1 MIKTSI
7 ELQDNFSATIHRVI
21 QSVSLSVSAMQELH
35 NSVSTPVDV
44 SAMDAIR
51 DNLNQAT
58 IDAQALDRA
67 FKQISTEHIAAPK
80 LDNINWVS
88 PNFEVF
94 TNSGIDRFNQEISSA
109 NSLLD
114 QLNQQQLKLST
125 TASQIDILPDNMISD
140 ITSVQLRIDG
150 VRNKI
155 IELEKIPLWQ
165 VDDSTNAQLET
176 LRGKLAQMVSEQQAL
191 NNAVDNMDFESANRS
206 CLQLSSIL
214 DGAERHLRD
223 NMSGQDKFNKK
234 IQEGQNLANKLT
246 GLIKGAVGAYLGITG
261 VKIALDLSDTMT
273 STKARLDLMND
284 GLQSTA
290 DLQNMIF
297 LSAERSRGSYQD
309 TADAVSKLGLM
320 AGDAFSSSEEI
331 IAFTEQ
337 LNKQFT
343 IAGTDASGIS
353 AAMLQLTQ
361 AMGSGVLRGEEFN
374 SILEQ
379 APNIIESIATYMDVP
394 KGALKDLAGEGKIT
408 ADIVKNAMF
417 ATAEKTTDKFN
428 SMPKT
433 FSQIATSVQNT
444 ALMAFQPVLEKLN
457 DVMNSDA
464 FNIVIQ
470 NIINGLSTLANI
482 ATNAF
487 NVLIAIGSFVAD
499 NWSIISPIIY
509 GVVAA
514 FAVYYGKILLVK
526 GATLAMAAVNSVVAV
541 AKGVLVAVTWVAT
554 SATWAQ
560 ATAQHGLN
568 AAILACPITWI
579 ILAIIALIAVVFMVA
594 NAIAKFT
601 EIATNGFSLICGGIN
616 VVIQFFWNL
625 FKTALNIGLGIG
637 NVVLA
642 LGHNIQTAF
651 GNSIANVQSFF
662 YNLLS
667 TALNVIGSIA
677 EQLNKLPFI
686 SFDFSGITS
695 QADEYAS
702 KAAELQANK
711 GEYKSLTEAFSNG
724 FNTFET
730 FKDGWISDA
739 FNSGAAWGD
748 SVGDKISG
756 LLDGFGG
763 NSNIPNPDD
772 YANLSSYG
780 GAGNT
785 DIGAGLNDIGN
796 GLNDIGS
803 GVKDTAGNTGA
814 IKDSLEITEED
825 LKYLRDLAERDV
837 INRFTTA
844 AISVNLGGVT
854 NNVNNGMDLDGII
867 DKIATGVTEAV
878 EVAAEGVHV

>member
-140 ITSVQLRIDG
+140 ITSFQSRIDG

-165 VDDSTNAQLET
+165 VDDSTNAQIET

-206 CLQLSSIL
+206 CLQLSNTL
-214 DGAERHLRD
+214 DGAEQHIRD
-223 NMSGQDKFNKK
+223 NMNGQDKFNRK
-234 IQEGQNLANKLT
+234 IQEGQNQANKLT
-246 GLIKGAVGAYLGITG
+246 GLIKGAVGAYLGIQGIKNTLN
-261 VKIALDLSDTMT
+261 IADTLT
-273 STKARLDLMND
+273 STTARLDLMND

-374 SILEQ
+374 SIMEQ
-379 APNIIESIATYMDVP
+379 APNIIDSIATYMGVA
-394 KGALKDLAGEGKIT
+394 KGELKALAGEGKIT

-417 ATAEKTTDKFN
+417 ATAEETNAKFN

-433 FSQIATSVQNT
+433 FSQIGTSIKNT
-444 ALMAFQPVLEKLN
+444 ALMAFIPLQ
-457 DVMNSDA
+457 DR
-464 FNIVIQ
+464 
-470 NIINGLSTLANI
+470 LSQLANSEAFTSLVNDINTAII
-482 ATNAF
+482 AVSNSL
-487 NVLIAIGSFVAD
+487 VWVYDLIAPIGQFIVD
-499 NWSIISPIIY
+499 NWSIISPLVY
-509 GVVAA
+509 GVAITL
-514 FAVYYGKILLVK
+514 GILTGSLIAYK
-526 GATLAMAAVNSVVAV
+526 LATIASTIAQWALNS
-541 AKGVLVAVTWVAT
+541 
-554 SATWAQ
+554 
-560 ATAQHGLN
+560 
-568 AAILACPITWI
+568 AILACPITWI
-579 ILAIIALIAVVFMVA
+579 IIAIIALIAVVFMVA

-601 EIATNGFSLICGGIN
+601 GIATNGFSLICGGIN

-686 SFDFSGITS
+686 SFNFSGITS

-772 YANLSSYG
+772 YANLSNYG

-854 NNVNNGMDLDGII
+854 NNVNKGMDLDGII

>member
-140 ITSVQLRIDG
+140 ITSVQSRIDG
-150 VRNKI
+150 IRNKI

-191 NNAVDNMDFESANRS
+191 NNAVNNMDFESANRS
-206 CLQLSSIL
+206 CLQLSNTL
-214 DGAERHLRD
+214 DGAEQHLRD
-223 NMSGQDKFNKK
+223 NMNGQDKFNKK
-234 IQEGQNLANKLT
+234 IQEGQNQASRLT
-246 GLIKGAVGAYLGITG
+246 GLIKGAVGAYLGIAG
-261 VKIALDLSDTMT
+261 IQSVLDLSDTMT
-273 STKARLDLMND
+273 STTARLDLMND
-284 GLQSTA
+284 GRQ
-290 DLQNMIF
+290 DIEKLQNMIY
-297 LSAERSRGSYQD
+297 LSAERSRGAFQD

-374 SILEQ
+374 SIMEQ
-379 APNIIESIATYMDVP
+379 APNIIATIADYMGVA
-394 KGALKDLAGEGKIT
+394 KGELKALAGEGKVT
-408 ADIVKNAMF
+408 ANIVKNALLSVDSIS
-417 ATAEKTTDKFN
+417 KTNAQFE

-433 FSQIATSVQNT
+433 FAQIGTSIKNT
-444 ALMAFQPVLEKLN
+444 ALMAFKPIQERLSQLA
-457 DVMNSDA
+457 NSDA
-464 FNIVIQ
+464 FTSLVND
-470 NIINGLSTLANI
+470 INTAIMAVAKSLVWI
-482 ATNAF
+482 YD
-487 NVLIAIGSFVAD
+487 LIAPIGQFIVD
-499 NWSIISPIIY
+499 NWSIISPLVY
-509 GVVAA
+509 GVAIA
-514 FAVYYGKILLVK
+514 LGILAGSLIAYK
-526 GATLAMAAVNSVVAV
+526 LATIASTIAQWALNS
-541 AKGVLVAVTWVAT
+541 
-554 SATWAQ
+554 
-560 ATAQHGLN
+560 
-568 AAILACPITWI
+568 AILACPITWI
-579 ILAIIALIAVVFMVA
+579 ILAIIGVIAVVFMAA

-601 EIATNGFSLICGGIN
+601 GIATNGFSLICGGIN

-695 QADEYAS
+695 KADEYAS

-763 NSNIPNPDD
+763 NSNIPNLND
-772 YANLSSYG
+772 YADLSNYG

>member
-21 QSVSLSVSAMQELH
+21 QSVNLSVSAMQDLH
-35 NSVSTPVDV
+35 NSVSTPINV
-44 SAMDAIR
+44 SAMDDICN
-51 DNLNQAT
+51 NLNQAAM
-58 IDAQALDRA
+58 DVQALDKA

-80 LDNINWVS
+80 LDTINWVS

-94 TNSGIDRFNQEISSA
+94 TNSGVNRFNQEISSA

-114 QLNQQQLKLST
+114 QMNQQQLKLST
-125 TASQIDILPDNMISD
+125 TASQIDILPDNMVAD
-140 ITSVQLRIDG
+140 ITSFQSRING
-150 VRNKI
+150 IRNKI

-165 VDDSTNAQLET
+165 VDDSTNAQVET
-176 LRGKLAQMVSEQQAL
+176 LRGKLAQMVSEQQSL
-191 NNAVDNMDFESANRS
+191 NDAVSNMDFESANRS
-206 CLQLSSIL
+206 CLQLSNTL
-214 DGAERHLRD
+214 DGAEQHLRD
-223 NMSGQDKFNKK
+223 NMNGQDKFNRK
-234 IQEGQNLANKLT
+234 IQEGQNQASRLT
-246 GLIKGAVGAYLGITG
+246 GLIKGAVGAYLGIAG
-261 VKIALDLSDTMT
+261 IKSALNLSDTLT
-273 STKARLDLMND
+273 STSARLDLMND
-284 GLQSTA
+284 GLQETE
-290 DLQNMIF
+290 DLQNMIY
-297 LSAERSRGSYQD
+297 LSAERSRGSYQA

-343 IAGTDASGIS
+343 IAGTDAAGIS

-361 AMGSGVLRGEEFN
+361 AMGSGVLRGEELN

-379 APNIIESIATYMDVP
+379 APNIVQSIADYMDIP
-394 KGALKDLAGEGKIT
+394 KSQIKDIASEGKIT
-408 ADIVKNAMF
+408 AEIVKNAMLDAVASDEVNKRF
-417 ATAEKTTDKFN
+417 E

-433 FSQIATSVQNT
+433 FAQIATSVQNT
-444 ALMAFQPVLEKLN
+444 ALMAFQPVLQRIN
-457 DVMNSDA
+457 QTMNSEA
-464 FNIVIQ
+464 FSTVIQ
-470 NIINGLSTLANI
+470 SVISGLSTLASI

-487 NVLIAIGSFVAD
+487 NVLIAVGSFVAD
-499 NWSIISPIIY
+499 NWSIISPIIN

-514 FAVYYGKILLVK
+514 LALYYGKILLVK
-526 GATLAMAAVNSVVAV
+526 GATLAMAAVNGAVTV
-541 AKGVLVAVTWVAT
+541 AKGMLAAVTWVAT

-560 ATAQHGLN
+560 VLAQKGLN
-568 AAILACPITWI
+568 SAIYACPITWI
-579 ILAIIALIAVVFMVA
+579 IIAIIALIAVVFAVA

-601 EIATNGFSLICGGIN
+601 GIATNGFSLICGGIN

-625 FKTALNIGLGIG
+625 LKAAANVGLGVW
-637 NVVLA
+637 NVVDA
-642 LGHNIQTAF
+642 IGHNIQTAF

-662 YNLLS
+662 YDLLS

-695 QADEYAS
+695 KADEYAS
-702 KAAELQANK
+702 KAAALQADK
-711 GEYKSLTEAFSNG
+711 GEYKSLTDAFSKG
-724 FNTFET
+724 VNTFAT
-730 FKDGWISDA
+730 FKDGWESDA
-739 FNSGAAWGD
+739 FDSGAAWGD
-748 SVGDKISG
+748 SVGAKIAG

-763 NSNIPNPDD
+763 DSNIPNPNN
-772 YANLSSYG
+772 YADLSNY
-780 GAGNT
+780 GAGV
-785 DIGAGLNDIGN
+785 DDGLSGIE
-796 GLNDIGS
+796 S
-803 GVKDTAGNTGA
+803 GVNDTAGNTSA
-814 IKDSLEITEED
+814 IKDALEITEED

-837 INRFTTA
+837 VNRFTTA

>member
-21 QSVSLSVSAMQELH
+21 QSVSLSVSAMQDLH

-58 IDAQALDRA
+58 IDAQELDRA

-80 LDNINWVS
+80 LDSINWVS

-94 TNSGIDRFNQEISSA
+94 TNSGVARFNQEISSA
-109 NSLLD
+109 NNLLN
-114 QLNQQQLKLST
+114 QMNQQQLKLST
-125 TASQIDILPDNMISD
+125 TASQIDILPDNMIAD
-140 ITSVQLRIDG
+140 ITSFQSRIDG

-165 VDDSTNAQLET
+165 VDDSTNAQVET
-176 LRGKLAQMVSEQQAL
+176 LRGKLAQMVSEQQDL
-191 NNAVDNMDFESANRS
+191 NNAVDNMDFELANRS
-206 CLQLSSIL
+206 CLQLSNTL
-214 DGAERHLRD
+214 DGAEQHIRD
-223 NMSGQDKFNKK
+223 NMNGQDKFNRK
-234 IQEGQNLANKLT
+234 IQEGQNQASRLT
-246 GLIKGAVGAYLGITG
+246 GLIKGAVGAYLGIAG
-261 VKIALDLSDTMT
+261 IKSVLNLSDTMT
-273 STKARLDLMND
+273 STSARLDLMND
-284 GLQSTA
+284 GLQSTS
-290 DLQNMIF
+290 DLQNMIY
-297 LSAERSRGSYQD
+297 LSAERSRGAYQA

-379 APNIIESIATYMDVP
+379 APNIIESIADYMAVP
-394 KGALKDLAGEGKIT
+394 KGQLKDLAGQGMIT

-417 ATAEKTTDKFN
+417 AAADETNAKFE

-444 ALMAFQPVLEKLN
+444 AVMAFQPVLQKINQL
-457 DVMNSDA
+457 MNSDA
-464 FNIVIQ
+464 FNTVIQ

-482 ATNAF
+482 AANAF

-509 GVVAA
+509 GVAIAMGVYTAA
-514 FAVYYGKILLVK
+514 VIANNIAQGVSAAIKGMIAVKNSVLAASTMLAT
-526 GATLAMAAVNSVVAV
+526 GATF
-541 AKGVLVAVTWVAT
+541 
-554 SATWAQ
+554 AQ
-560 ATAQHGLN
+560 TVAQHGLN

-601 EIATNGFSLICGGIN
+601 GVVTNGFSLICGGIN

-637 NVVLA
+637 NVVSA

-677 EQLNKLPFI
+677 QELNKLPFI
-686 SFDFSGITS
+686 SFDFSGITAK
-695 QADEYAS
+695 ADEYAS
-702 KAAELQANK
+702 KAAALQANK
-711 GEYKSLTEAFSNG
+711 GEYKSLTEAFSDG

-730 FKDGWISDA
+730 FQDGWVSDA
-739 FNSGAAWGD
+739 FASGAAWGD
-748 SVGDKISG
+748 SVGDKVSG
-756 LLDGFGG
+756 LLAGFGG
-763 NSNIPNPDD
+763 GSSIPDPND
-772 YANLSSYG
+772 YANLSNYG

-785 DIGAGLNDIGN
+785 DIGSNLSDIGS
-796 GLNDIGS
+796 GLKDIGS

-837 INRFTTA
+837 INRYTTA

-878 EVAAEGVHV
+878 EVAAEGVHA